1 MTSTKTAMHT
11 VDTWCGQYKPA
22 KTDRKQV
29 QLLRAYALNNMY
41 ILIAI
46 IVRYLYIGRYLAR
59 TPL

>member
-1 MTSTKTAMHT
+1 MHT